1 MSMTR
6 DQLLRYVNDPSA
18 LNERTLGELKEILD
32 EYPYFQ
38 SAQLLYVR
46 NLQQEHNFRFAGQLK
61 TCAVYAADRAILFHL
76 LNSSPSKQI
85 KSGFVEDNSTL
96 NHDDQLYFELSDG
109 QTEKVATS
117 DQLVLTENHPDNNQI
132 GLLNFEHT
140 NKPYVFG
147 EVENEA
153 PKPLAELAKEIGH
166 LSLKKEMVNEPEQKD
181 NLIDRFIKENPPFV
195 VRKQMDS
202 ERIKSVDKQIDNTE
216 EGEEFITETLARIYM
231 KQGLYQKSII
241 AFQRLSLKYPEKSV
255 YFARQIEE
263 VTNLINK

>member
-6 DQLLRYVNDPSA
+6 DQLLRFINDPSA
-18 LNERTLGELKEILD
+18 LNERTLGELREILD

-38 SAQLLYVR
+38 SAHLLYVR
-46 NLQQEHNFRFAGQLK
+46 NLQQEHNFRFASQLK
-61 TCAVYAADRAILFHL
+61 TCAVYSADRTVLYHL
-76 LNSSPSKQI
+76 LNSIPSKQI
-85 KSGFVEDNSTL
+85 ISVSGEENHAL

-109 QTEKVATS
+109 QTEKAATS
-117 DQLVLTENHPDNNQI
+117 DQLVLAGNHRDNNRI
-132 GLLNFEHT
+132 DLLNFEHT
-140 NKPYVFG
+140 NMPYVFG
-147 EVENEA
+147 EDETKA
-153 PKPLAELAKEIGH
+153 PKPLADLAKEIGH
-166 LSLKKEMVNEPEQKD
+166 MSVKKEKVNEPEQKD
-181 NLIDRFIKENPPFV
+181 DLIDRFIKENPPFM
-195 VRKQMDS
+195 VRQQMDS
-202 ERIKSVDKQIDNTE
+202 ERTKVVDKQVDSPE